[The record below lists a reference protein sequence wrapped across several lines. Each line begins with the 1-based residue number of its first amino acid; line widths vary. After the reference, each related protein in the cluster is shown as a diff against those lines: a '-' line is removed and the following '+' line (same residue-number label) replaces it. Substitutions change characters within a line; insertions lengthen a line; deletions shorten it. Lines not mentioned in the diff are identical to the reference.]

1 VAWEQFDRRGRK
13 GMSGD
18 KPIDEMSLALRRIAV
33 AYEERYE
40 RKPSLDEIMHAL
52 DVVLRS
58 SPADYVC
65 DPESL
70 K

>member
-1 VAWEQFDRRGRK
+1 
-13 GMSGD
+13 MSGD